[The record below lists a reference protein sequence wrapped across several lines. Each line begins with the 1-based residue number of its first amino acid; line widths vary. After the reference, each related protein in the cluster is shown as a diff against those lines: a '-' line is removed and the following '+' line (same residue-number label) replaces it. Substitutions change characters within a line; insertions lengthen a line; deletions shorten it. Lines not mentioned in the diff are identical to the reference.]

1 MAQNPFKQNKDFEQ
15 HPNRNVFDLSFTNN
29 LTLNFGGL
37 YPVMCKPVV
46 PGDSFKIRTAFALR
60 FLPLVFPVQTRC
72 KAYVH
77 FFYQRNK
84 NLWKNWQDFFAANK
98 PHFDPTSGGKAPH
111 GSVTMPYI
119 VNKSINNTIG
129 TGLLADYLNVS
140 TTLLESVSNV
150 SVLDNN
156 NTNINANTL
165 QGFAFYDVNGTDN
178 FYLPSFNDIPSLDY
192 LTTRM
197 RKSAN
202 SPFPTSYR
210 FTTFPTTDY
219 RYSGLNFRY
228 DGDARENFSVVIDP
242 FAESSNRPSEFA
254 ISNNAPIYFCLL
266 DTDRKFIEAVK
277 GNLQYYID
285 SSGKSRPRVTCDF
298 NSLIDTGY
306 FIIAILPVTNF
317 VFTGS
322 NASTANS
329 CSFGAS
335 VVNSLSSFS
344 DVNGKSAYFSKSDPL
359 NALPFRCYESI
370 YNSFYRD
377 NRNNPFMING
387 VEEFNKYVSNDDDG
401 LDNTDYR
408 IFNRNWELDQFTS
421 AVPSPQQGMA
431 PLVGFSTN
439 GDLVSYSADGE
450 ESLIAKLDGDGDL
463 ESAEVKSALKSL
475 SVSLSS
481 LASSGISIND
491 FRNVNAYQR
500 WKETNLRRGLKYK
513 DQIKARWGVDLK
525 ESLLDMPEFIGGV
538 SCDVDVNTISQTVQT
553 ANSPLGDY
561 AGQMTAFGKADNVIN
576 QYCDD
581 YGYIMAI
588 ISVVPTPVYT
598 QSTPKDFFKF
608 SPLDYY
614 SPEFGQIGMQPVPY
628 KELLTLSSMDPSTG
642 IGVGETFGY
651 QRPWYD
657 YLSSNDEAHG
667 LFRTNLRNFLLNRV
681 FKFKPY
687 LGESFT
693 TINHSELTNVF
704 ATDYGDKILGQIYF
718 DIEAKRPIPKIS
730 VPSIS

>member
-1 MAQNPFKQNKDFEQ
+1 MAPNPYKQNKDFEQ
-15 HPNRNVFDLSFTNN
+15 QPNRNVFDLSFTNN

-37 YPVMCKPVV
+37 YPVMCKPVI

-84 NLWKNWQDFFAANK
+84 NLWKNWQDFFSSNK
-98 PHFDPTSGGKAPH
+98 PHFDPTSGGTAPK

-119 VNKSINNTIG
+119 INKSINNTIG

-140 TTLLESVSNV
+140 TTLLESVSDV
-150 SVLDNN
+150 SPLDNN

-165 QGFAFYDVNGTDN
+165 QGFAFYDVNGSDN
-178 FYLPSFNDIPSLDY
+178 FYLPSFYDIPSLDY
-192 LTTRM
+192 LITRM
-197 RKSAN
+197 KHAEN
-202 SPFPTSYR
+202 NPYPTSYR
-210 FTTFPTTDY
+210 YTAFPTSDY

-242 FAESSNRPSEFA
+242 FTESNNRPSEFA
-254 ISNNAPIYFCLL
+254 ISNNSPIYFCLL
-266 DTDRKFIEAVK
+266 DGDRKFVEAVK

-285 SSGKSRPRVTCDF
+285 SAGKSRPRVTCDF
-298 NSLIDTGY
+298 HSLIDTGY

-317 VFTGS
+317 VYTGS
-322 NASTANS
+322 NASSANS
-329 CSFGAS
+329 CNFGAS

-344 DVNGKSAYFSKSDPL
+344 DVNGKSAYFSKADPL

-377 NRNNPFMING
+377 NRNNPFMIDG
-387 VEEFNKYVSNDDDG
+387 VEEFNKYVTNDGDG
-401 LDNTDYR
+401 LDNTDYH

-450 ESLIAKLDGDGDL
+450 ESIIAKLDGDGDL
-463 ESAEVKSALKSL
+463 ESVEVKSALKSL

-538 SCDVDVNTISQTVQT
+538 SCDVDVNTVSQTVQT
-553 ANSPLGDY
+553 SSAPLGDY

-581 YGYIMAI
+581 YGYIMAV

-598 QSTPKDFFKF
+598 QATPKDFFKF

-642 IGVGETFGY
+642 ISAGETFGY

-657 YLSSNDEAHG
+657 YLSSTDEAHG

-704 ATDYGDKILGQIYF
+704 STDYGDKILGQIYF

>member
-1 MAQNPFKQNKDFEQ
+1 MAQNPYKQNKDYEQ
-15 HPNRNVFDLSFTNN
+15 QPNRNAFDLSFTNN

-37 YPVMCKPVV
+37 YPVMCKPVI

-72 KAYVH
+72 KAHIH

-98 PHFDPTSGGKAPH
+98 PHFDPTKGGTAPK
-111 GSVTMPYI
+111 GSVTMPFV
-119 VNKSINNTIG
+119 VNKPINNTIG

-140 TTLLESVSNV
+140 TTLQESVSNV

-165 QGFAFYDVNGTDN
+165 QGFAFYDVNGSDN
-178 FYLPSFNDIPSLDY
+178 FYLPSFSDIPSLDY
-192 LTTRM
+192 LTARM
-197 RKSAN
+197 KKAEN
-202 SPFPTSYR
+202 NPYPTAYR
-210 FTTFPTTDY
+210 YTTFPTNDY
-219 RYSGLNFRY
+219 CYSGLNFRY
-228 DGDARENFSVVIDP
+228 DGDVRENFSVVIDP
-242 FAESSNRPSEFA
+242 FFSSSNRPSEFA
-254 ISNNAPIYFCLL
+254 ISNNSPIYFCLL
-266 DTDRKFIEAVK
+266 DSDRKFVEAVK
-277 GNLQYYID
+277 GKLQYYID
-285 SSGKSRPRVTCDF
+285 STGKSRPRVTCDF
-298 NSLIDTGY
+298 HSLIDTGY
-306 FIIAILPVTNF
+306 FIVAILPVTNF
-317 VFTGS
+317 VYTGS

-344 DVNGKSAYFSKSDPL
+344 DVNGKSAYYSKADPL

-387 VEEFNKYVSNDDDG
+387 VEEFNKYVTNDEDG

-421 AVPSPQQGMA
+421 AVPSPQQGIA
-431 PLVGFSTN
+431 PLVGFSSN

-538 SCDVDVNTISQTVQT
+538 SCDVDVNTVSQTVQT
-553 ANSPLGDY
+553 SSAPLGDY
-561 AGQMTAFGKADNVIN
+561 AGQMTAFGKGDNVIN

-588 ISVVPTPVYT
+588 ISVIPTPVYT

-628 KELLTLSSMDPSTG
+628 KELLTLSSMDPLTG
-642 IGVGETFGY
+642 IDPGETFGY

-704 ATDYGDKILGQIYF
+704 STDYGDKILGQIYF

>member
-1 MAQNPFKQNKDFEQ
+1 MAQNPYKQNKDFEQ
-15 HPNRNVFDLSFTNN
+15 QPNRNTFDLSFTNN

-37 YPVMCKPVV
+37 YPVMCKPVI

-72 KAYVH
+72 KAYIH

-84 NLWKNWQDFFAANK
+84 NLWKNWQDFFASNK
-98 PHFDPTSGGKAPH
+98 PHFDPTKGGTAPT

-119 VNKSINNTIG
+119 VNKTINNTIG

-140 TTLLESVSNV
+140 TTLQESVSNV

-165 QGFAFYDVNGTDN
+165 QGFAFYDVNGSDN
-178 FYLPSFNDIPSLDY
+178 FYLPSFYDIPSVDY

-197 RKSAN
+197 KNAKN
-202 SPFPTSYR
+202 SPYPTAYR
-210 FTTFPTTDY
+210 YTTFPTSDY
-219 RYSGLNFRY
+219 KYSGLNFRY
-228 DGDARENFSVVIDP
+228 EGDARENFSVVIDP
-242 FAESSNRPSEFA
+242 FAESSNRPAEFV
-254 ISNNAPIYFCLL
+254 ISDNAPIYFCLL
-266 DTDRKFIEAVK
+266 DTERKFLEAVK
-277 GNLQYYID
+277 GKLQFYID
-285 SSGKSRPRVTCDF
+285 SYGKTRPRVTCDF
-298 NSLIDTGY
+298 HSLIDTGY
-306 FIIAILPVTNF
+306 FIIAILPVTKF

-322 NASTANS
+322 NASTGNS
-329 CSFGAS
+329 CNFGAS

-344 DVNGKSAYFSKSDPL
+344 DVNGKSAYFSRADPL

-387 VEEFNKYVSNDDDG
+387 VEEFNKYVTNDGDG

-421 AVPSPQQGMA
+421 AVPSPQQGLA
-431 PLVGFSTN
+431 PLVGFSNN

-450 ESLIAKLDGDGDL
+450 ETLIAKLDGEGEL
-463 ESAEVKSALKSL
+463 QSAEVKSALKSL

-538 SCDVDVNTISQTVQT
+538 SCDVDVNTVSQTVQT
-553 ANSPLGDY
+553 STSPLGDY

-628 KELLTLSSMDPSTG
+628 KELLTLSSMDPTTG
-642 IGVGETFGY
+642 IQPGETFGY

-704 ATDYGDKILGQIYF
+704 STDYGDKILGQIYF